1 MRQGRPLVDPAS
13 GRPLENDESG
23 SGWAGPAPRHRLRIE
38 CLCSE
43 RAQSRVLPYPATLGV
58 GSAAGVLHADLRE
71 EKSATTIQGSAR
83 GLLVH
88 RRRRQRRI
96 GAAAAGAADWSDTE
110 IMLNTGSKFR
120 EPFNPFAAQDINRPW
135 LNDTDVSKNYLTLQ
149 HASGHKL
156 GRNFF
161 FVDIIDSR
169 KNDPAGGSHGEIYS
183 EGYSALSLSKLTGAK
198 LAFGPVA
205 DINLTG
211 GYNWGAKSNGAN
223 PRVFLYGATV
233 DFKLPGFIF
242 FNVDVL
248 AYNDKGRF
256 DGGRQSATR
265 PTRSRRRGCPS
276 SASGRP
282 TGSSPAMWTSSASAA
297 RRPAAAPAA
306 PARSWRSRSCGWTS
320 ASTSARR
327 KPCTWAS
334 SGTGGATSSATTA

>member
-1 MRQGRPLVDPAS
+1 
-13 GRPLENDESG
+13 
-23 SGWAGPAPRHRLRIE
+23 
-38 CLCSE
+38 
-43 RAQSRVLPYPATLGV
+43 LPYPATLGV
-58 GSAAGVLHADLRE
+58 GSDDGVLHADLRE
-71 EKSATTIQGSAR
+71 EKKVQQRFKAVLAACSFTAVAAT
-83 GLLVH
+83 GLLAPTATH
-88 RRRRQRRI
+88 
-96 GAAAAGAADWSDTE
+96 AADWSDTE

-120 EPFNPFAAQDINRPW
+120 EPFNPFAAQDINKPW

-183 EGYSALSLSKLTGAK
+183 ELYSSLSLSKLTGAK
-198 LAFGPVA
+198 LAFGPVV

-211 GYNWGAKSNGAN
+211 GYNWGAKTNGAN

-256 DGGRQSATR
+256 DGGPSISDTTYQIAPAWLSKFSLG
-265 PTRSRRRGCPS
+265 PTNWVFTGHVDFIGKRCPS
-276 SASGRP
+276 
-282 TGSSPAMWTSSASAA
+282 TGSCAGRASEILAQPEL
-297 RRPAAAPAA
+297 RMDVGQYLGKKETVYLGVKWNW
-306 PARSWRSRSCGWTS
+306 WRNKFGYDGLNENNPQLQLNW
-320 ASTSARR
+320 
-327 KPCTWAS
+327 KL
-334 SGTGGATSSATTA
+334 